1 MKYSDI
7 KNEIYGYY
15 KHMGNIDI
23 DNITDVND
31 HIIDEHLSAKRFED
45 SLEEFYITVAMC
57 SFMVEHNLYDEYFF
71 DAYSELIDEFNKTSA
86 LLNNIEDEL
95 KQDIDV
101 LNEHVKK
108 DKMMSEYY
116 DNLSNVYNNQFKNK
130 KDNK

>member
-45 SLEEFYITVAMC
+45 SLEEFYITVSMC
-57 SFMVEHNLYDEYFF
+57 SYMVEHNLYDEYFF

>member
-45 SLEEFYITVAMC
+45 SLEEFYITVSMC
-57 SFMVEHNLYDEYFF
+57 SYMVEHNLYDEYFF
-71 DAYSELIDEFNKTSA
+71 DAYSELIDEFK
-86 LLNNIEDEL
+86 L